1 MKMRR
6 KILNF
11 RKTKRIHRKRNY
23 RLLIKLYVISIIVI
37 NTSIFLNYINKT
49 VLPHIEYIVNIAVN
63 KSIHNDL
70 YYMFDE
76 NTLGDVNLTDI
87 IHLTKNEEDEV
98 LTVDYRY
105 DIAYEYLSKS
115 MNLFYEKVGDVNL
128 EMPVFKEDNNTM
140 FIPLGTINKKNVL
153 FQSFGFKIPIK
164 VELLNDISMKFKTKI
179 SEYGLNNLLVELY
192 IIVKTNNYFFSP
204 NNYYN
209 FSEENEL
216 LIASKI
222 VVGKIPLYYG
232 NSIEKSSSIL
242 SS

>member
-1 MKMRR
+1 MKLNKR
-6 KILNF
+6 KKIKPIYIIFFLICIETYLILF
-11 RKTKRIHRKRNY
+11 
-23 RLLIKLYVISIIVI
+23 
-37 NTSIFLNYINKT
+37 FLNKKI
-49 VLPHIEYIVNIAVN
+49 LPHIEYIVTTSVN

-76 NTLGDVNLTDI
+76 KTLGEVNLTDI
-87 IHLTKNEEDEV
+87 LHLTKSEDGEV

-115 MNLFYEKVGDVNL
+115 MNSFYEKISDVDL
-128 EMPVFKEDNNTM
+128 EIEPFKTDKNVI
-140 FIPLGTINKKNVL
+140 FIPIGTIKSNNIL
-153 FQSFGFKIPIK
+153 FHSLGFKIPIK
-164 VELLNDISMKFKTKI
+164 VELLNDISMKFKTQI

-192 IIVKTNNYFFSP
+192 IVIKTKNYFFSP
-204 NNYYN
+204 NNYYHFN
-209 FSEENEL
+209 EENEI

-232 NSIEKSSSIL
+232 SSIEKTSPIL